1 MSKNQQEIS
10 KLISYWLRHKPE
22 EGSIKLDK
30 FGWAEIQS
38 IIKALKLNNFDFNES
53 ELIQLNESFD
63 KVRWKIDLKAKRIKA
78 THGHSVSI
86 EQELSPE
93 IPGEILYHGTSINNI
108 NGILRKGLISGE
120 RQYVHLSDT
129 KEMALEVGKRHGKP
143 FLIEIDTEELIE
155 NGWVFFK
162 TEQNVWLTLNIPVQ
176 FLYFEPWEFNVSKN
190 RIKYTKEELKKE
202 FRCTQKLYWI
212 IDKLELIATSNRDDD
227 VLFLDKDSLK
237 LYVIHPTWSG
247 KTERRNC
254 PSVEKYKNMDE
265 WMEKRFMI
273 DQEDWYLDFMI

>member
-22 EGSIKLDK
+22 EGFIKLDK

-38 IIKALKLNNFDFNES
+38 VIKALKLNNFDFNES

-63 KVRWKIDLKAKRIKA
+63 KVRWKIDLETKRIKA

-86 EQELSPE
+86 EQELAPE
-93 IPGEILYHGTSINNI
+93 IPGETLYHGTSINNI

-143 FLIEIDTEELIE
+143 FLIEIDTEELIK

-176 FLYFEPWEFNVSKN
+176 FLYFEPWVFNVSEN
-190 RIKYTKEELKKE
+190 RSKYTKEELKKE
-202 FRCTQKLYWI
+202 FRYTQKLYWI
-212 IDKLELIATSNRDDD
+212 IDTLELIATSSRDDD

-247 KTERRNC
+247 KTERRNW

-265 WMEKRFMI
+265 WMEKRFII
-273 DQEDWYLDFMI
+273 DQEDWYLDFET